1 MDNDI
6 KISVIIVN
14 YRVKY
19 FLAQTIHAAIEAL
32 KEIPHEIYVVDN
44 NSGDDS
50 VEYSKNLFP
59 GVIFIENKEN
69 TGFARANNQAIRLA
83 KGKYCLILNPDTI
96 ITKEAVT
103 AAVNKMETD
112 DKCGS
117 IGTKMIDGNGV
128 FLPES
133 KRAFPTPWV
142 SFCKIFGLS
151 KLFPMSPRF
160 ARYHLRYLSEK
171 EEHKIDILAGAYM
184 VIRTPLLQ
192 RIGGFDESFFMYG
205 EDIDLSYRISKEG
218 YDNYYLP
225 EPILHYKGESTKKD
239 SFKYVQVFYDA
250 MLIFF
255 RKHYPNYSAPY
266 YIFVKT
272 GIFVRAGIAMMKRIL
287 KRMFGSRKQED
298 FSGTKWLIVSD
309 RPDDIKERIL
319 KRYSNPEISVSD
331 TVPANCTATDILLD
345 GRCMDYSRIV
355 RTLDEQSKAGRNF
368 HIYSPVC
375 NVIITPKMNVL

>member
-112 DKCGS
+112 
-117 IGTKMIDGNGV
+117 
-128 FLPES
+128 
-133 KRAFPTPWV
+133 
-142 SFCKIFGLS
+142 
-151 KLFPMSPRF
+151 
-160 ARYHLRYLSEK
+160 
-171 EEHKIDILAGAYM
+171 
-184 VIRTPLLQ
+184 
-192 RIGGFDESFFMYG
+192 
-205 EDIDLSYRISKEG
+205 
-218 YDNYYLP
+218 
-225 EPILHYKGESTKKD
+225 
-239 SFKYVQVFYDA
+239 
-250 MLIFF
+250 
-255 RKHYPNYSAPY
+255 
-266 YIFVKT
+266 
-272 GIFVRAGIAMMKRIL
+272 
-287 KRMFGSRKQED
+287 
-298 FSGTKWLIVSD
+298 
-309 RPDDIKERIL
+309 ER
-319 KRYSNPEISVSD
+319 
-331 TVPANCTATDILLD
+331 
-345 GRCMDYSRIV
+345 
-355 RTLDEQSKAGRNF
+355 
-368 HIYSPVC
+368 
-375 NVIITPKMNVL
+375 